1 MLQLVPFALQLL
13 AATDPAAGVTVTVK
27 PEHPIIETRGPM
39 RYVNCDFLLQNR
51 GGEALRLEE
60 IQVSVLD
67 RGGRL
72 VQRRFISGNGT
83 SPSIE
88 TVGKLDLEPGAAKLV
103 FNPFHTFESGTPLD
117 ALRYE
122 FVLLG
127 RGDERMQV
135 RLEATVT
142 PRSWRPRTDL
152 VLPLKGRIIVWD
164 GHDFY
169 SHHRR
174 LDLTHPIIRRIGLQ
188 NNPDRYAY
196 DFSIVDE
203 EGRMYRGQGKEPEA
217 WLGWGVPILAPGAG
231 TVVESANDASDH
243 GPDKMDF
250 EAALKSPRLT
260 CGNHVVI
267 DHGNGEFSV
276 LCHMKQGSVRVKPG
290 DHVRQ
295 GEQLG
300 QMGFS
305 GDAITVHLHYQLQD
319 RREFDGEGLPSYF
332 SRFRHW
338 LGGRTLDARKGQ
350 IDSGDI
356 VEAR

>member
-1 MLQLVPFALQLL
+1 MWLVGLVLL
-13 AATDPAAGVTVTVK
+13 AGAADPTAAAVSVTVR
-27 PEHPIIETRGPM
+27 PDRPIVERRGLN
-39 RYVNCDFLLQNR
+39 RYLNLDFLLENR
-51 GGEALRLEE
+51 GRDVLQLEM

-67 RGGRL
+67 AGGRL

-88 TVGKLDLEPGAAKLV
+88 TVGKRDLEPGAAKLV

-117 ALRYE
+117 TLRYE

-127 RGDERMQV
+127 REDERMEV

-142 PRSWRPRTDL
+142 PRSWRPKTDL
-152 VLPLKGRIIVWD
+152 VLPLKGRMIVWD

-174 LDLTHPIIRRIGLQ
+174 WDVTHPIIRRIGLQ

-196 DFSIVDE
+196 DFSIVDK
-203 EGRMYRGQGKEPEA
+203 EGRMYRGEGKAPEE
-217 WLGWGVPILAPGAG
+217 WFGWGVPVLAPGSG
-231 TVVESANDASDH
+231 TVVESANDARDH

-260 CGNHVVI
+260 CGNYVVI

-276 LCHMKQGSVRVKPG
+276 VCHMKQGSVRVKPG

-305 GDAITVHLHYQLQD
+305 GDAITVHVHYQLQD

-332 SRFRHW
+332 SRFRRW
-338 LGGRTLDARKGQ
+338 LGSRSLTIAQGQ

-356 VEAR
+356 VETK